1 MLTVLEHHAEPL
13 AASNTT
19 FKIDTRDEQ
28 LEKAALRDPLQIP
41 PNALARG
48 SICPG
53 SERPVALLSP
63 PSLSS
68 KEPKVVF
75 FVPKVVFLYS
85 WGHES
90 LLYGFRHGSPH
101 TESAGSWGHQDK

>member
-19 FKIDTRDEQ
+19 FKMDTRDEQ
-28 LEKAALRDPLQIP
+28 LEKAALRDPLQLP

-53 SERPVALLSP
+53 SERPVRHCFPHHRFLSGLTYP
-63 PSLSS
+63 
-68 KEPKVVF
+68 EI
-75 FVPKVVFLYS
+75 
-85 WGHES
+85 
-90 LLYGFRHGSPH
+90 
-101 TESAGSWGHQDK
+101 TESPALPKPLASRLGIHLYQCPLELQD

>member
-53 SERPVALLSP
+53 SERPVRHCFP
-63 PSLSS
+63 HHR
-68 KEPKVVF
+68 
-75 FVPKVVFLYS
+75 FLC
-85 WGHES
+85 HLTNPEITES
-90 LLYGFRHGSPH
+90 LNAKNRWPRDWVFTSIA
-101 TESAGSWGHQDK
+101 ENS

>member
-53 SERPVALLSP
+53 SERPVRHYFP
-63 PSLSS
+63 HHR
-68 KEPKVVF
+68 
-75 FVPKVVFLYS
+75 FLC
-85 WGHES
+85 HLTNPEITES
-90 LLYGFRHGSPH
+90 LNAKNRWPRDWVYSPLFP
-101 TESAGSWGHQDK
+101 W

>member
-53 SERPVALLSP
+53 SERPVRHCFPHHRCLRRSQK
-63 PSLSS
+63 SFFCTKSR
-68 KEPKVVF
+68 F
-75 FVPKVVFLYS
+75 FVQLGARIAFMRFQGWVPT
-85 WGHES
+85 
-90 LLYGFRHGSPH
+90 R
-101 TESAGSWGHQDK
+101 